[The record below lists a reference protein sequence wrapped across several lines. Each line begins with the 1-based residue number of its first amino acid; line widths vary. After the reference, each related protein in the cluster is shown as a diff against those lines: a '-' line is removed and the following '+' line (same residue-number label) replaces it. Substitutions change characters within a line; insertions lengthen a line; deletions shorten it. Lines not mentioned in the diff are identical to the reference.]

1 MRYVGIASIGSSPIA
16 CGRAA
21 FSPDTIDADSAK
33 SQKKIYQWRKLWT
46 DHEADGEDAASPS
59 SSWAASATGYGFASP
74 NGP

>member
-1 MRYVGIASIGSSPIA
+1 MRYVGIALHRQFTDSLRPRRIFTGHCR
-16 CGRAA
+16 CGLREV
-21 FSPDTIDADSAK
+21 AK
-33 SQKKIYQWRKLWT
+33 ENYQWRKLWT

>member
-16 CGRAA
+16 CGCAA
-21 FSPDTIDADSAK
+21 FSPDNRCGLREVAK
-33 SQKKIYQWRKLWT
+33 ENYQWRKLWT